1 VIVLGC
7 SYMVSMLEIP
17 DANVFLML
25 PQIKVTKLNNYEENY
40 KERIESARDEE
51 HALLRRELAWW
62 AVSLVVTVTSPVLA
76 SAGTFATFVLVS
88 EDNILTSAQT
98 FTVLLLFI
106 ALRFPISY
114 TGRLIGKASQALDSL
129 RRIDEFV
136 GRELRPEQSKDSDQN
151 VSNEP
156 EAPSE
161 KDDDSPVLVVKN
173 GVFRFGRSEPLESET
188 LGESTQTSRASKS
201 IFGFEV
207 SGIDFSLRRGQ
218 VLAVVGPVGSGKST
232 LINGI
237 MGEVPSTPDTH
248 VSTKGT
254 VAYVSQTA
262 FILNE
267 TVRAN
272 ILFGLRYDDEWYN
285 KVLDACCLRPDL
297 EQLGEAGDLAEIGE
311 RGVTLSGGRQSLGW
325 RHPWLSLSSKDHTN
339 FSLFIESTFR
349 SEAACISCSCCL
361 RPSRSCLDG

>member
-1 VIVLGC
+1 VIVLRC
-7 SYMVSMLEIP
+7 SYLISMLEIP
-17 DANVFLML
+17 DSNVFLML
-25 PQIKVTKLNNYEENY
+25 RPKKIKVTKLNNYEENF
-40 KERIESARDEE
+40 KERIESARGEE
-51 HALLRRELAWW
+51 HDLLRRELAWW
-62 AVSLVVTVTSPVLA
+62 AVSLVVTVSSPVLA
-76 SAGTFATFVLVS
+76 SAGTFATFVLVN

-136 GRELRPEQSKDSDQN
+136 GRELRPDLSKDSDQN
-151 VSNEP
+151 VLDGP
-156 EAPSE
+156 EKPLERIDA
-161 KDDDSPVLVVKN
+161 KNDDSPVLVVKN
-173 GVFRFGRSEPLESET
+173 GVFRFGRSESLESEA
-188 LGESTQTSRASKS
+188 LAESTHKSRASKS
-201 IFGFEV
+201 ISGGFEV

-232 LINGI
+232 VINGI

-262 FILNE
+262 FILNA

-272 ILFGLRYDDEWYN
+272 ILFGRRYDDEWYN

-311 RGVTLSGGRQSLGW
+311 RGVTLSGGRHSLAHVCLVCLG
-325 RHPWLSLSSKDHTN
+325 LSKTVLT
-339 FSLFIESTFR
+339 LFIYF
-349 SEAACISCSCCL
+349 A
-361 RPSRSCLDG
+361 

>member
-1 VIVLGC
+1 
-7 SYMVSMLEIP
+7 MLR
-17 DANVFLML
+17 
-25 PQIKVTKLNNYEENY
+25 QIKVTKLNNYEENY
-40 KERIESARDEE
+40 KDRIESARSEE
-51 HALLRRELAWW
+51 HDLLRRELAWW
-62 AVSLVVTVTSPVLA
+62 AISLVVTVTSPVLA

-106 ALRFPISY
+106 ALRFPIAY

-136 GRELRPEQSKDSDQN
+136 GRELRPDQSKDPEQN
-151 VSNEP
+151 VSNGP
-156 EAPSE
+156 ETALKE
-161 KDDDSPVLVVKN
+161 DDDSPVLVVKN
-173 GVFRFGRSEPLESET
+173 GVFRFGRSESLESEAP
-188 LGESTQTSRASKS
+188 GESTHTSGASKN
-201 IFGFEV
+201 IVGFEV

-232 LINGI
+232 VINGI

-248 VSTKGT
+248 VSTKGA

-262 FILNE
+262 FILNA

-272 ILFGLRYDDEWYN
+272 ILFGLRYDDVWYN

-325 RHPWLSLSSKDHTN
+325 ASPMGVTVFQKSY
-339 FSLFIESTFR
+339 SLFF
-349 SEAACISCSCCL
+349 L
-361 RPSRSCLDG
+361 

>member
-1 VIVLGC
+1 
-7 SYMVSMLEIP
+7 MLRPEK
-17 DANVFLML
+17 
-25 PQIKVTKLNNYEENY
+25 IKVTKLNNYEENF
-40 KERIESARDEE
+40 KERIESARSEE

-62 AVSLVVTVTSPVLA
+62 AASLVITVSSPVLA

-136 GRELRPEQSKDSDQN
+136 GRELRPDLSKDSDQN
-151 VSNEP
+151 VLDGP
-156 EAPSE
+156 EKPLE
-161 KDDDSPVLVVKN
+161 RIDGKNDDSPVLVVKN
-173 GVFRFGRSEPLESET
+173 GVFRFGRSESLESEA
-188 LGESTQTSRASKS
+188 LGESTHQSRPSKNIS
-201 IFGFEV
+201 GFEV
-207 SGIDFSLRRGQ
+207 SGIDISLRRGQ

-232 LINGI
+232 VINGI

-248 VSTKGT
+248 VSTKGS

-262 FILNE
+262 FILNA

-272 ILFGLRYDDEWYN
+272 IVFGRRYDDVWYN

-311 RGVTLSGGRQSLGW
+311 RGVTLSGGRHSLGVT
-325 RHPWLSLSSKDHTN
+325 HGCFCLPKTVLT
-339 FSLFIESTFR
+339 FIYLFCLIFR

-361 RPSRSCLDG
+361 RPPRSCFDG